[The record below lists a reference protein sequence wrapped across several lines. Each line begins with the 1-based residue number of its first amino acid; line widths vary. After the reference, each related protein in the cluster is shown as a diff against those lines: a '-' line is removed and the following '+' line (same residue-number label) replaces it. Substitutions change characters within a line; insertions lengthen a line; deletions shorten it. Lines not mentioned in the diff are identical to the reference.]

1 MRAPIIVIAPDSFK
15 GSLDAPEAARAIA
28 AGLRRVWADAG
39 LRECP
44 LADGGEGTL
53 DAILSAGGERRMQ
66 RVEGAGGATID
77 AAYGLLG
84 QNTAVIEIA
93 QIVGITDAL
102 AMATPV
108 ARRSTRG
115 VGQLFA
121 QLLDSGVRTFLV
133 GVGGSST
140 NDGGAG
146 LLEALGVRLLDDA
159 GCTVAPTPEGLARV
173 ARVDTQAMNPHL
185 ASARITLMSDVNN
198 PLCGD
203 SGATAVFGPQKGVR
217 ANEIAALDAALAR
230 FASLAEQALGRH
242 VQQRPGAG
250 AAGGLG
256 FAFQLLGAAF
266 RSGAEVVADAV
277 GLDVALME
285 ADWLITGEGQ
295 SDAQTL
301 LGKTPF
307 VAAARA
313 RARGVPA
320 TLLAGAIDRA
330 ALPELSK
337 HFAGC
342 FSLTFGPITL
352 DDAVRA
358 AGDLLTDRAEQ
369 MGRLW
374 DAARSRAETRRSRTL
389 AAPAR

>member
-1 MRAPIIVIAPDSFK
+1 
-15 GSLDAPEAARAIA
+15 
-28 AGLRRVWADAG
+28 
-39 LRECP
+39 
-44 LADGGEGTL
+44 
-53 DAILSAGGERRMQ
+53 
-66 RVEGAGGATID
+66 
-77 AAYGLLG
+77 
-84 QNTAVIEIA
+84 VIEIA
-93 QIVGITDAL
+93 QIVGITDAV

-121 QLLDSGVRTFLV
+121 KLLDSGVHTFLV

-146 LLEALGVRLLDDA
+146 LLEALGLRLLDDA
-159 GCTVAPTPEGLARV
+159 GDAVAPTPEGLTCLARID
-173 ARVDTQAMNPHL
+173 ARAMNPRL

-203 SGATAVFGPQKGVR
+203 QGATAIFGPQKGVR
-217 ANEIAALDAALAR
+217 AEEVAAVDAALAR
-230 FASLAEQALGRH
+230 LATLAEQAFARR

-266 RSGAEVVADAV
+266 RSGAEVVADTV
-277 GLDVALME
+277 GLDAALAE

-330 ALPELSK
+330 ALPELGK

-352 DDAVRA
+352 DAAVRD
-358 AGDLLTDRAEQ
+358 AGDLLADRAEQ